1 VGWISFEGQGWLQI
15 GELTLAF
22 ALSALI
28 GVEREIRHKSAGL
41 RTYTLVGFAAALIM
55 LVSKYGFMD
64 VLQSEKVVL
73 DPSRIAAQ
81 IVTGIG
87 FIGGGLIFV
96 RRDNVRGLTT
106 AAIVWLTAA
115 IGMACGAGLPI
126 LALFVT
132 ALHFVIVF
140 AFPYIVAR
148 LPNSRWTPSA
158 LQISYEDGRGV
169 LRDVL
174 VACTQQEFAV
184 SQVKVEREASAVG
197 GREADDSLDAG
208 DSADVGGA
216 AGQTASSKSRRIVTV
231 ALEVQ
236 GTRSVARLA
245 AKLADIPGVVRVN
258 AGDSNIPADEGSP

>member
-1 VGWISFEGQGWLQI
+1 
-15 GELTLAF
+15 
-22 ALSALI
+22 LSALI

-64 VLQSEKVVL
+64 VLQADRVVL

-174 VACTQQEFAV
+174 VVCTQQDFAV
-184 SQVKVEREASAVG
+184 RQVKVEREAPPAD
-197 GREADDSLDAG
+197 GRDAEG
-208 DSADVGGA
+208 SSDGKNSPEE
-216 AGQTASSKSRRIVTV
+216 AGQAPSPGSRRIVTV

-258 AGDSNIPADEGSP
+258 AGDANIPADESSP